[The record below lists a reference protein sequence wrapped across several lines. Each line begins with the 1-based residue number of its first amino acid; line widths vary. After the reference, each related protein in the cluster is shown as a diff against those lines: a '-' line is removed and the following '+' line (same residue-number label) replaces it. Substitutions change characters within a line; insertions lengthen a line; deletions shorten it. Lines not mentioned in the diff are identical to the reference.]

1 MTGGGNLFGVDGGKT
16 VVIYRCYDGVSGE
29 VAVMI
34 SIATIATKIVC
45 TVCAYKE
52 KHGNPEYEE
61 YRKAEQKTH
70 IIRIV

>member
-1 MTGGGNLFGVDGGKT
+1 
-16 VVIYRCYDGVSGE
+16 
-29 VAVMI
+29 MI